1 MIILL
6 NGTSSSG
13 KTTIARIMQ
22 ERFDGVLLLYGVDTM
37 VQTAFPE
44 KCDYPP
50 CDEQAVRATVREI
63 DGVPHAT
70 LTIMPYMYPVYRA
83 AVEFYRRL
91 SGLGYDLIVDEVLF
105 DPVRI
110 SQYFEILSRETV
122 YFIGIK
128 PAKEVAVRRE
138 RERGDRTIG
147 LAAGLYDQVYNPL
160 FSYDLCLDT
169 GTLSPEEAAG
179 RILCFISGNES
190 PTGFS
195 STARRWRDREY
206 VPPR

>member
-110 SQYFEILSRETV
+110 SQYVELLSEETV
-122 YFIGIK
+122 YFIGVT
-128 PAKEVAVRRE
+128 PAKDVVVRRE
-138 RERGDRTIG
+138 RERGDRMPG
-147 LAAGLYDQVYNPL
+147 LAAGLHELVHHPD
-160 FSYDLCLDT
+160 FRYDLCLDT
-169 GTLSPEEAAG
+169 GTLAPEEAAG
-179 RILCFISGNES
+179 RVLRFISGNDAPS
-190 PTGFS
+190 GFS
-195 STARRWRDREY
+195 TTARRWRDRESA
-206 VPPR
+206 PPR